1 MMMFRKVQFFFRLDN
16 RLKYL
21 ILESYILLAWARYRK
36 GKEFLKVAPSLGVRM
51 KETGFQINS
60 RELEFVKLVSNAI
73 HIASRYTFWESEC
86 LVKAMAGMKMLER
99 RGVESTLY
107 LGMNKEEAGLSAH
120 AWLRSGSYYV
130 SGSEGM
136 ENFTVVEKFAKFI
149 ETEQVEGGNY
159 G

>member
-1 MMMFRKVQFFFRLDN
+1 MVFRKVQSFCRLDN

-21 ILESYILLAWARYRK
+21 ILEAYILLAWARYRK

-60 RELEFVKLVSNAI
+60 RDLEIAKLVSNSI

-99 RGVESTLY
+99 REIESTLY
-107 LGMNKEEAGLSAH
+107 LGMTKDAMGLSAH
-120 AWLRSGSYYV
+120 AWLRSGDFYV
-130 SGSEGM
+130 AGSEGM
-136 ENFTVVEKFAKFI
+136 DKFTVIEKFAKFI
-149 ETEQVEGGNY
+149 KIKQVEGGSC